1 MKSEKNI
8 LKSALLIAGVSTTAA
23 LGANEAKTNSL
34 NSLEFTN
41 LGTGGQFRTTLSDM
55 NNNSSTMA
63 NAREAI
69 KFAELSCGEST
80 CGEASC
86 GSKEKKEE
94 KAKTTKTKEAE
105 SKSTEAKCG
114 AEKKEKTEKKSKKS
128 EGKATEAKCGEATC
142 GGKEKKKS

>member
-8 LKSALLIAGVSTTAA
+8 LKSALFVAGVSTTAA
-23 LGANEAKTNSL
+23 LGATEAQTNSL

-41 LGTGGQFRTTLSDM
+41 LGTGGQFRTTVSDM
-55 NNNSSTMA
+55 NSNSSMVA

-69 KFAELSCGEST
+69 KYAELSCGEST
-80 CGEASC
+80 CG
-86 GSKEKKEE
+86 SKEKKKE
-94 KAKTTKTKEAE
+94 KAKTTKTKKAE

-114 AEKKEKTEKKSKKS
+114 EATCGAEKKEKSEKKSKKS

-142 GGKEKKKS
+142 GGKEKKES